1 MRRVTT
7 NWETKE
13 KMWVSPMKLPR
24 TVRGQLRLL
33 NDLHVRICLDMTD
46 KDHELYDP
54 EAGFGR
60 NSKITKHQIT
70 KWFQECMEKNE
81 RGKKSG
87 KRPSWR
93 NLWLIE
99 SPVYLWFMQRKAWFY
114 ICLDCGRGMEGKYL
128 RRKEMASAMAARQP
142 GKWLTA
148 PGTCRKCATEMREN
162 EEN

>member
-60 NSKITKHQIT
+60 NSSIRSRSGFRSAWSRTS
-70 KWFQECMEKNE
+70 MGRRVGNDR
-81 RGKKSG
+81 RGG
-87 KRPSWR
+87 
-93 NLWLIE
+93 I
-99 SPVYLWFMQRKAWFY
+99 Y
-114 ICLDCGRGMEGKYL
+114 G
-128 RRKEMASAMAARQP
+128 
-142 GKWLTA
+142 
-148 PGTCRKCATEMREN
+148 
-162 EEN
+162 